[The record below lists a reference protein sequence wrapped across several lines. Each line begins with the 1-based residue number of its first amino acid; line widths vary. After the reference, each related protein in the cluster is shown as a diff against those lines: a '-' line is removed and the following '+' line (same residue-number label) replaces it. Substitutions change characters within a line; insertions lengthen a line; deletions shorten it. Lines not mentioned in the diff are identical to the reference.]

1 MRTETEPMVASFMAV
16 ILGGLGDFRGVRT
29 LERMCHDSTIAPRVK
44 VQVARFL
51 VDLKS
56 ENCLD
61 DVLDLAFSADDS
73 VTVGVL
79 NLLPQFQ
86 RFQHISSEDQNRIVE
101 IIRRGLSAP
110 SPFMRRL
117 AADERGRM
125 IDGSAAT
132 DLQRAIDT
140 ESDALARN
148 SMRRALI
155 SLQKRTPQ

>member
-1 MRTETEPMVASFMAV
+1 
-16 ILGGLGDFRGVRT
+16 
-29 LERMCHDSTIAPRVK
+29 MCHDSTIAPRVK

-61 DVLDLAFSADDS
+61 DVLDLAFSVDDS

-86 RFQHISSEDQNRIVE
+86 RFQHIPSEDQNRIVE

-110 SPFMRRL
+110 SSYMRSV
-117 AADERGRM
+117 AADERARM

-140 ESDALARN
+140 ESDALARD
-148 SMRRALI
+148 SMRRALS
-155 SLQKRTPQ
+155 SLQKRTSR